1 MCAPVQC
8 SNPGFAKKDILK
20 KTWIW
25 NLLHSHLDHGE
36 AVQAEDVPG
45 LQLPVGQRIV
55 RAVRVETGL
64 KGACYHKRRDLH
76 GHLEP
81 NPGVH
86 EFCLLARFV
95 GNVGL
100 EVFLPCV
107 ILLITCCVFAILLQK
122 SAVQQSFV
130 DLLTSSV
137 FTCRLFFCLFVCLH
151 GNISFSFPP
160 ITIYLHCMMF

>member
-1 MCAPVQC
+1 MQC
-8 SNPGFAKKDILK
+8 SNPGFAKSDNLK

-36 AVQAEDVPG
+36 AVEAEDVPG

-100 EVFLPCV
+100 EVFLPCA

-122 SAVQQSFV
+122 S
-130 DLLTSSV
+130 SSR
-137 FTCRLFFCLFVCLH
+137 FAD
-151 GNISFSFPP
+151 
-160 ITIYLHCMMF
+160 